1 MPRTGTDTPA
11 SAFGC
16 RGCKRKTRRAGKAH
30 PGGLCH
36 RCSRRE
42 DHRTTALCER
52 RGSPHSWGDHPD
64 HEYRVE
70 RHALTIA
77 SGGTLFEGPTV
88 EQPTETPESK
98 SRRVRWTEERN
109 AELTRLWP
117 TLGAARVAKLWGLS
131 VDTVRKQARRLGL
144 TRPWPRS
151 VPVGCRAAA
160 PPVRVA
166 DDAPEPV
173 RVLAARVR
181 SGGPVPRLSIPA
193 ETGLTLSEALAAAE
207 HEWFEEEADGVHLS
221 ALGWAMTDP
230 RE

>member
-1 MPRTGTDTPA
+1 MPQARTPA
-11 SAFGC
+11 DAAPECPACG
-16 RGCKRKTRRAGKAH
+16 RPTKRTGKAH
-30 PGGLCH
+30 PAGLCH

-151 VPVGCRAAA
+151 EPVGCRAAA

>member
-1 MPRTGTDTPA
+1 MPRHPTDTRRYVCSVCGKEKGWTTGRTGTGA
-11 SAFGC
+11 VCSSC
-16 RGCKRKTRRAGKAH
+16 VRKVSRLSTRQDVRHEVNRAA
-30 PGGLCH
+30 
-36 RCSRRE
+36 
-42 DHRTTALCER
+42 
-52 RGSPHSWGDHPD
+52 DHPD
-64 HEYRVE
+64 HEYRIE
-70 RHALTIA
+70 RHALTVA

-88 EQPTETPESK
+88 GQPEQK
-98 SRRVRWTEERN
+98 SSRVRWTDERN

-151 VPVGCRAAA
+151 EPVGCRAAA